1 MTLKDQLSAIV
12 GEAFAAEGLDA
23 ALGAVKAADRPDLA
37 QFQCNGALAAAKA
50 AKQNP
55 RALAEAVAARLKER
69 PEFADIAVAG
79 PGFVNL
85 KLTNAFLSG
94 AIAALEKDGR
104 FGGWVKPAP
113 EKIVVDYGGPNVA
126 KPLHVGHLR
135 AAIIGEALKR
145 ILRFA
150 GDEVVGDVHL
160 GDWGLQM
167 GQLITELELR
177 RPDLPY
183 FAPGAEGPFPSEP
196 PISLKDLEE
205 MYPLASAACKTDPA
219 RADLARKATKA
230 LQDGRPGYRALWRHF
245 VDLSVAA
252 MKKDYADLGV
262 EFDLWKGEADADPLI
277 PELTEDLKKRGVIEL
292 SDGAQIIRVERP
304 GDKKDMPPIIFVNS
318 EGAVGYHATDIATIV
333 DRKRELNPDRMLY
346 VVDARQR
353 LHFEQVFRAADLAGY
368 FDEAR
373 LEHLWFGTMNGKD
386 GKPFK
391 TREGGTLKLRDF
403 IDMVTERAAARL
415 VENGMAEGYGPDEA
429 AEVARKVGV
438 AALKFAD
445 LSNPRTSDY
454 TFDLDRFMAFE
465 GKTGPYLLYASVRV
479 RSVLAKARAA
489 GAGTPGPVAIAAPE
503 EADLALTLLGFA
515 DALRDAYDKRLPH
528 LLCDHAFS
536 LAQAFSKF
544 YAACRIVDEADAA
557 VRASRLT
564 LASIAGGQLDLV
576 LSLLGLEPPERM

>member
-1 MTLKDQLSAIV
+1 
-12 GEAFAAEGLDA
+12 
-23 ALGAVKAADRPDLA
+23 
-37 QFQCNGALAAAKA
+37 
-50 AKQNP
+50 
-55 RALAEAVAARLKER
+55 
-69 PEFADIAVAG
+69 
-79 PGFVNL
+79 
-85 KLTNAFLSG
+85 
-94 AIAALEKDGR
+94 
-104 FGGWVKPAP
+104 
-113 EKIVVDYGGPNVA
+113 
-126 KPLHVGHLR
+126 
-135 AAIIGEALKR
+135 
-145 ILRFA
+145 
-150 GDEVVGDVHL
+150 
-160 GDWGLQM
+160 
-167 GQLITELELR
+167 
-177 RPDLPY
+177 
-183 FAPGAEGPFPSEP
+183 
-196 PISLKDLEE
+196 
-205 MYPLASAACKTDPA
+205 
-219 RADLARKATKA
+219 
-230 LQDGRPGYRALWRHF
+230 
-245 VDLSVAA
+245 
-252 MKKDYADLGV
+252 
-262 EFDLWKGEADADPLI
+262 
-277 PELTEDLKKRGVIEL
+277 
-292 SDGAQIIRVERP
+292 
-304 GDKKDMPPIIFVNS
+304 
-318 EGAVGYHATDIATIV
+318 
-333 DRKRELNPDRMLY
+333 MLY

-489 GAGTPGPVAIAAPE
+489 GAGAPGPVAIAAPE

-528 LLCDHAFS
+528 LLCDHAFA